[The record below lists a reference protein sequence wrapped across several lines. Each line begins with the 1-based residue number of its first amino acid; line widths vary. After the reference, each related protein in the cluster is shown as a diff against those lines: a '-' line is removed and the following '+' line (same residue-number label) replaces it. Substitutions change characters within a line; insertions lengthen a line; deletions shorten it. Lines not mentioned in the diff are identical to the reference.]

1 VVASARSAGQP
12 AGASKVAR
20 GDVPA
25 SVPKIDVDAVSVRFP
40 APGAEARSNVALSRV
55 SVQVARGE
63 FVAILGPSGCGK
75 STLLRVVCG
84 LLGATEGTVRLDGQ
98 PVTRVPAGIGFLFQ
112 SDALLPWKTAREN
125 VAIGAILAG
134 KPPAAARQRA
144 EALLGDIGLGPAL
157 DKYPAEL
164 SGGMRKRVALARTMA
179 YEPTVFLLDEPF
191 SALDAQT
198 RIHVGNRFLRVLET
212 LGQTVL
218 IVTHDIDEAIAMA
231 DRVLVMTASPGR
243 IAADFPIDLPRP
255 RDYYGSRFESRFR
268 DLQGRIWEILRRE
281 MQGVLG
287 EDGHA

>member
-1 VVASARSAGQP
+1 VAP
-12 AGASKVAR
+12 AR
-20 GDVPA
+20 GTETTAGVA
-25 SVPKIDVDAVSVRFP
+25 KIDVDAVSVRF
-40 APGAEARSNVALSRV
+40 AASTQQQRSNLALSGV
-55 SVQVARGE
+55 SVRVAPGE

-84 LLGATEGTVRLDGQ
+84 LLAATQGTVRIDDRV
-98 PVTRVPAGIGFLFQ
+98 VTRVPPGIGFLFQ

-134 KPPAAARQRA
+134 KAPGEAGRRA
-144 EALLGDIGLGPAL
+144 EALLVDIGLGQAL

-198 RIHVGNRFLRVLET
+198 RIYVGNRFLRVLET

-243 IAADFPIDLPRP
+243 IAANFVIDLPRP
-255 RDYYGSRFESRFR
+255 RDYYGSRFEPRFR

-287 EDGHA
+287 DDGHA

>member
-1 VVASARSAGQP
+1 VAP
-12 AGASKVAR
+12 AR
-20 GDVPA
+20 GTETTAGVA
-25 SVPKIDVDAVSVRFP
+25 KIDVDGVSVRF
-40 APGAEARSNVALSRV
+40 AASTQQQRSNLALSGV
-55 SVQVARGE
+55 SVRVAPGE

-84 LLGATEGTVRLDGQ
+84 LLAATQGTVRIDDRV
-98 PVTRVPAGIGFLFQ
+98 VTRVPPGIGFLFQ

-134 KPPAAARQRA
+134 KAPGEAGRRA
-144 EALLGDIGLGPAL
+144 EALLVDIGLGQAL
-157 DKYPAEL
+157 HKYPAEL

-198 RIHVGNRFLRVLET
+198 RIYVGNRFLRVLET

-243 IAADFPIDLPRP
+243 IAANFVIDLPRP
-255 RDYYGSRFESRFR
+255 RDYYGSRFEPRFR

-287 EDGHA
+287 DDGHA

>member
-1 VVASARSAGQP
+1 MTLTRRTETTA
-12 AGASKVAR
+12 
-20 GDVPA
+20 D
-25 SVPKIDVDAVSVRFP
+25 VPKIDVDGVSVRF
-40 APGAEARSNVALSRV
+40 AASTQQQRSNLALSGV
-55 SVQVARGE
+55 SVRVAPGE

-84 LLGATEGTVRLDGQ
+84 LLGATQGTVRVDGQ
-98 PVTRVPAGIGFLFQ
+98 VVTRVPPGIGFLFQ

-134 KPPAAARQRA
+134 KAPGEAGRRA
-144 EALLGDIGLGPAL
+144 EVLLGDIGLGQAL
-157 DKYPAEL
+157 HKYPAEL
-164 SGGMRKRVALARTMA
+164 SSGMRKRVALARTMA

-255 RDYYGSRFESRFR
+255 RDYYGSRFEPRFR

-287 EDGHA
+287 DDGHA